1 MKELLSLY
9 CLSVVFSVCLSLS
22 LLSLSWPRLSCR
34 RKWNAIRALSRAN
47 IVLTAVPPLII
58 RRSLPIKAPAAGK
71 RKSRSAHAI
80 VPTASSA
87 STPLF
92 SCRRYGLYWRCCPA
106 AASSC
111 SLLDCFVAV
120 VAGMNNITKVE
131 PPCAFVRSPRRISWR
146 RRGNG
151 KGDHVLA
158 GRRRHSL
165 FLLNLN
171 HA

>member
-9 CLSVVFSVCLSLS
+9 CLSVVFSVYLSLS
-22 LLSLSWPRLSCR
+22 LLSLWSLRLSCR
-34 RKWNAIRALSRAN
+34 RKLNAIRALSRASTD
-47 IVLTAVPPLII
+47 LTAAPPSII
-58 RRSLPIKAPAAGK
+58 RRSPPIKAPAAGK

-92 SCRRYGLYWRCCPA
+92 SCRRYGLYWQCCPA
-106 AASSC
+106 AGSSY
-111 SLLDCFVAV
+111 SLLDCFVAG
-120 VAGMNNITKVE
+120 VAGMNNTTKVK
-131 PPCAFVRSPRRISWR
+131 PPCALVRSPRRVSWR
-146 RRGNG
+146 RRGNC